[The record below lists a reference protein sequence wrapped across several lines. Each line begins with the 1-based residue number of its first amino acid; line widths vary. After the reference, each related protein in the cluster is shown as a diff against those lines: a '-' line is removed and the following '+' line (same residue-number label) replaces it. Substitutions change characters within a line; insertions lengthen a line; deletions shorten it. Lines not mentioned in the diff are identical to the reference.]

1 MPIRYEGPKVIAALS
16 PHIVIPAKAG
26 PTGASVLA
34 CAPKSGAKLPISCPG
49 LPCPP
54 SPCSPLSGATDLAC
68 THLIVAVSDQSV
80 AELPLP
86 CPDWPYL
93 PFSALWPTF
102 RAHRPRLRHVAV
114 HSLHTKPP
122 PHFLSF
128 PRNREGKGI
137 HRSFG
142 HRIAYGQWM
151 PAFAGMTM
159 CGDRASGPIYAP
171 PTVASIFVCGSWG
184 PRS

>member
-1 MPIRYEGPKVIAALS
+1 MSCLRRQASTGHSDPMPIRYEGPKVIAALS

-49 LPCPP
+49 LPYPP

-68 THLIVAVSDQSV
+68 THLIVAVSDQSG

-102 RAHRPRLRHVAV
+102 RGHRPRLHTPNSCCVRSIWRRTSPSVSRLALPTLQRPVA
-114 HSLHTKPP
+114 
-122 PHFLSF
+122 HFQGPQTSPA
-128 PRNREGKGI
+128 PRRC
-137 HRSFG
+137 
-142 HRIAYGQWM
+142 
-151 PAFAGMTM
+151 P
-159 CGDRASGPIYAP
+159 
-171 PTVASIFVCGSWG
+171 
-184 PRS
+184 